1 MTFLGIR
8 QKVVGSSDEIP
19 TNFFSDERIP
29 TDGFVRNSLE
39 SVYSD
44 EFPTIS
50 AIRIPMFSCRNE
62 LTVVR
67 ERSMMVSTN
76 DYGEPS
82 ANSRHDPPGG
92 GRRRRR

>member
-1 MTFLGIR
+1 MFVPDHLHMCSR
-8 QKVVGSSDEIP
+8 LFCSPQSFIP
-19 TNFFSDERIP
+19 
-29 TDGFVRNSLE
+29 G
-39 SVYSD
+39 
-44 EFPTIS
+44 
-50 AIRIPMFSCRNE
+50 NE

-67 ERSMMVSTN
+67 ERSLMVSTN

>member
-1 MTFLGIR
+1 MQRGSMACSSAVLCLFLIIFTCAL
-8 QKVVGSSDEIP
+8 VSSA
-19 TNFFSDERIP
+19 RL
-29 TDGFVRNSLE
+29 SL
-39 SVYSD
+39 S
-44 EFPTIS
+44 FPG
-50 AIRIPMFSCRNE
+50 NE

-67 ERSMMVSTN
+67 KRSLMVSTN